1 MQTSVRLQSREITT
15 MTHSAVP
22 RRAALAGIAAMG
34 LARPAP
40 AQTGTGTGDWPN
52 RAIRWVN
59 PGPAGGA
66 GDVISRLV
74 ADRLGAKLGQP
85 VVVDNR
91 PGAGTNIGMTIVAR
105 APADGY
111 TIGLATIAAN
121 AANKWLYRT
130 MPFDPEKDFA
140 AVGMIALVPNI
151 VVIPPSVPA
160 RTLQEFIAWAKAQN
174 RLINFGSVGA
184 GSSQHLA
191 GSQFQVIT
199 GIPMQ
204 HLPYTNSGQMNTDLI
219 EARIDMLFQ
228 SISAVTQMA
237 QTGRMRPL
245 AVSGTQRI
253 AAFPDV
259 PTMQEQG
266 VDITSTGWFGLCTPA
281 GVPEPIL
288 ARLDA
293 ELGAI
298 VEDPAFAQRISA
310 TGSIPRRM
318 GRAGFARFMA
328 EESQRWRVVIEA
340 VGATV
345 G

>member
-1 MQTSVRLQSREITT
+1 MNLSNL
-15 MTHSAVP
+15 P
-22 RRAALAGIAAMG
+22 RRAAILGLAGAA
-34 LARPAP
+34 LARPAF
-40 AQTGTGTGDWPN
+40 AQTGDWPN

-74 ADRLGAKLGQP
+74 ADRLGTRLGQP

-91 PGAGTNIGMTIVAR
+91 PGAGTNIGMTVVAR

-111 TIGLATIAAN
+111 TVGLATIAAN
-121 AANKWLYRT
+121 AANKWLYRE

-174 RLINFGSVGA
+174 RPINFGSVGA

-204 HLPYTNSGQMNTDLI
+204 HLPYTNSGQMNTDLM

-237 QTGRMRPL
+237 QAGRMRPL
-245 AVSGTQRI
+245 AVSGTARVG
-253 AAFPDV
+253 AFPDL
-259 PTMQEQG
+259 PTMREQG

-288 ARLDA
+288 ARLDK
-293 ELGAI
+293 ELGEI
-298 VEDPAFAQRISA
+298 VEDAAFRDRIAA
-310 TGSIPRRM
+310 TGSIPRKM
-318 GRAGFARFMA
+318 GRAEFQAFMN
-328 EESQRWRVVIEA
+328 EESLRWRDVIRA
-340 VGATV
+340 VGATA

>member
-1 MQTSVRLQSREITT
+1 MPLPPL
-15 MTHSAVP
+15 P
-22 RRAALAGIAAMG
+22 RRTALLGLAGAG
-34 LARPAP
+34 LARPLR
-40 AQTGTGTGDWPN
+40 AQTTGDWPS
-52 RAIRWVN
+52 RPIRWVN

-74 ADRLGAKLGQP
+74 ADRLGAILGQP

-105 APADGY
+105 AAPDGY
-111 TIGLATIAAN
+111 TVGLATIAAN
-121 AANKWLYRT
+121 AANKWLYRN
-130 MPFDPEKDFA
+130 MQFDPEKDFA

-174 RLINFGSVGA
+174 RPINFGSVGA

-199 GIPMQ
+199 GLQMQ

-237 QTGRMRPL
+237 QTGRMRPV
-245 AVSGTQRI
+245 AVSGTQRV
-253 AAFPDV
+253 AAFPDL

-293 ELGAI
+293 ELSTI
-298 VEDPAFAQRISA
+298 VEDAAFRDRIAA
-310 TGSIPRRM
+310 TGSVPRHM
-318 GRAGFARFMA
+318 GREDFTRFMA
-328 EESQRWRVVIEA
+328 EESQRWRGVIEA
-340 VGATV
+340 VGATA